1 MEGGDCKNKRALCR
15 TNSLGAKSFWASTGG
30 RGVIAKIEEVAE
42 SNSVSAPS
50 VKLIRYEYFQRT

>member
-1 MEGGDCKNKRALCR
+1 MIAKIKELFAEPTVLAPNHSGPPWGG
-15 TNSLGAKSFWASTGG
+15 G
-30 RGVIAKIEEVAE
+30 GVIAKIEEVAE